1 MPTLDSLPAT
11 PPPRPGSAP
20 SLHGNDNQV
29 VERRSLRDYYIIL
42 RERLWIALP
51 VALLVAL
58 SVGYYQAQE
67 TPMYSSTA
75 TMQFERPERVVQNEA
90 VVDNSVRSE
99 IDLNTYIQILQSG
112 RLRTMVAQSLT
123 PDDIKQLQRPYLK
136 NLAPGA
142 NPPSVG
148 ELLGSMTPNST
159 RNSFLITIRVDNRDP
174 EGAALL
180 ANRYVSQF
188 VRYLSENVGGRNEFA
203 VDYLRSRAK
212 ELQQEAEA
220 AEAKLQDYRR
230 KHNLV
235 SLDNSMNIVG
245 ERLRTV
251 NATLTSARL
260 ARLDSETLLSQIEKM
275 QKENP
280 ANLLEIGYISAYG
293 NIPILKNQLAELN
306 KQQAIFSERYLERH
320 PRMIELANS
329 IDVVGGQISRNIE
342 QSISD
347 LRTQFV
353 KLQDTEAS
361 YIKEYQAAEK
371 DNLRLGDLS
380 VDFKSLE
387 NQATVAKNNYVEILN
402 RLNQVTTSKNLENIP
417 VKPLDGA
424 RPSGSPYTPNLRN
437 IIKTSF
443 FLGVIVFG
451 LVAIGLSFLDDRV
464 KSAWD
469 IEGFIGAHLLGI
481 IPELGDVPDTEKHS
495 LVNSNRSS
503 PGSEAFLSVYSAI
516 KIQSKLDFPKAILV
530 TSTIPGE
537 GKTMI
542 SCNVAA
548 SFARHGKKVLLMDC
562 DMRRPMLH
570 RHFKLTNEAGL
581 IAWFEAGAKIPADPM
596 TDPSLGFTKVD
607 ENLYLLRS
615 GGRSKSPTE
624 LLETAVFGQ
633 FIESMKQ
640 HFDLIVVDSPPM
652 GAVTDSV
659 LIAERTDEVIYVC
672 RFNRAYRKHIRL
684 YIKQL
689 KQSKNELLGV
699 VLNGLSARRIEY
711 YSNYRYYRSYKKYYG
726 SQS

>member
-1 MPTLDSLPAT
+1 MSSPDAQHPSSPAKT
-11 PPPRPGSAP
+11 GP

-29 VERRSLRDYYIIL
+29 VERRSLRDYYVIL

-75 TMQFERPERVVQNEA
+75 SMQFERPERVVQNEQ
-90 VVDNSVRSE
+90 VVDTAIRSD
-99 IDLNTYIQILQSG
+99 IDLNTYLQILTSA

-123 PDDIKQLQRPYLK
+123 PDEIRLLQRPFLK
-136 NLAPGA
+136 DLPPGA

-148 ELLGSMTPNST
+148 GLLGNLSRESI
-159 RNSFLITIRVDNRDP
+159 RNSFLINISVSHRDS

-180 ANRYVSQF
+180 ANRYVDQF
-188 VRYLSENVGGRNEFA
+188 MRYLVENVGGKNEFA

-212 ELQQEAEA
+212 ELQQESEA

-230 KHNLV
+230 KHSLV

-251 NATLTSARL
+251 NTALTTARL
-260 ARLDSETLLSQIEKM
+260 GRLDIETLLSQIEKM

-293 NIPILKNQLAELN
+293 TIATLKAQLADLY
-306 KQQAIFSERYLERH
+306 KTQAILSERYLERH
-320 PRMIELANS
+320 PKMVELANS
-329 IDVVGGQISRNIE
+329 IDVVTAQITRNIE

-347 LRTQFV
+347 LRTQYE
-353 KLQDTEAS
+353 KLKDTEAS
-361 YIKEYQAAEK
+361 YLKEYQTAEK

-417 VKPLDGA
+417 VKPLDRALPTGA
-424 RPSGSPYTPNLRN
+424 PYTPNMKN
-437 IIKTSF
+437 IIKTSVM
-443 FLGVIVFG
+443 LGVIVFA

-495 LVNSNRSS
+495 LVNSNRTS
-503 PGSEAFLSVYSAI
+503 PGSEAFLSVYSAA
-516 KIQSKLDFPKAILV
+516 KIQSKLDFPKAVLV

-542 SCNVAA
+542 SCNLAA

-581 IAWFEAGAKIPADPM
+581 IAWFEAGAKIPADPF
-596 TDPSLGFTKVD
+596 TDASLGFTKVD

-652 GAVTDSV
+652 GAVTDSL

-689 KQSKNELLGV
+689 KESKNELLGI

>member
-1 MPTLDSLPAT
+1 MSLPDAHH
-11 PPPRPGSAP
+11 PSSPARSGP
-20 SLHGNDNQV
+20 SLHGNDNHV
-29 VERRSLRDYYIIL
+29 VERRSLRDYYVIL

-51 VALLVAL
+51 VALLVSL

-75 TMQFERPERVVQNEA
+75 SMQFERPERVVQNEQ
-90 VVDNSVRSE
+90 VVDTTIRSE
-99 IDLNTYIQILQSG
+99 VDLNTYLQIMSSA

-123 PDDIKQLQRPYLK
+123 PDEVRLLQRPFLK
-136 NLAPGA
+136 DLPPGA

-148 ELLGSMTPNST
+148 GLLGSMSREST
-159 RNSFLITIRVDNRDP
+159 RNSFLINITVSHRDP

-180 ANRYVSQF
+180 ANRYVEQF
-188 VRYLSENVGGRNEFA
+188 MRYLMENVGGKNEFA
-203 VDYLRSRAK
+203 VDYLRSRAR
-212 ELQQEAEA
+212 ELQQESEA

-251 NATLTSARL
+251 NSMLTTARL
-260 ARLDSETLLSQIEKM
+260 ARLDIETLLSQIEKM

-280 ANLLEIGYISAYG
+280 ANLLEIGYISTYG
-293 NIPILKNQLAELN
+293 TIPTLKAQLAELN
-306 KQQAIFSERYLERH
+306 KQQAILSERYLERH
-320 PRMIELANS
+320 PRMVELANS
-329 IDVVGGQISRNIE
+329 IDVVSAQITRNIE

-347 LRTQFV
+347 LRTQYE
-353 KLQDTEAS
+353 KLKDTEAS
-361 YIKEYQAAEK
+361 YVKEYQAAEK

-387 NQATVAKNNYVEILN
+387 NQAAVAKNNYVEILN

-417 VKPLDGA
+417 VKPLDRALPAGA
-424 RPSGSPYTPNLRN
+424 PYTPNMRN
-437 IIKTSF
+437 ILKTSVM
-443 FLGVIVFG
+443 LGIIVFA

-495 LVNSNRSS
+495 LVNSNRAS
-503 PGSEAFLSVYSAI
+503 PGSEAFLSVYSAV
-516 KIQSKLDFPKAILV
+516 KIQSKLDFPKAVLV

-542 SCNVAA
+542 SCNLAA

-581 IAWFEAGAKIPADPM
+581 IAWFEAGAKIPADPF
-596 TDPSLGFTKVD
+596 TDASLGFTKVD

-652 GAVTDSV
+652 GAVTDSL

-689 KQSKNELLGV
+689 KESKNELLGI

>member
-1 MPTLDSLPAT
+1 MSNPDAHPPSSPA
-11 PPPRPGSAP
+11 RSGP

-29 VERRSLRDYYIIL
+29 VERRSLRDYYVIL

-51 VALLVAL
+51 VALLVSL

-75 TMQFERPERVVQNEA
+75 SMQFERPERVVQNEQ
-90 VVDNSVRSE
+90 VVDTSIRSD
-99 IDLNTYIQILQSG
+99 IDLNTYLQILTSQ

-123 PDDIKQLQRPYLK
+123 PDEVRLLQRPFLK
-136 NLAPGA
+136 DLPPGA

-148 ELLGSMTPNST
+148 GLLGNLSRESI
-159 RNSFLITIRVDNRDP
+159 RLSFLINISVSHRDP

-180 ANRYVSQF
+180 ANRYVEQF
-188 VRYLSENVGGRNEFA
+188 MRYLVDNVGGKNEFA

-212 ELQQEAEA
+212 ELQQESEA

-251 NATLTSARL
+251 NAMLTSARL
-260 ARLDSETLLSQIEKM
+260 SRLDIETLLSQIEKM

-293 NIPILKNQLAELN
+293 TIATLKSQLADLN
-306 KQQAIFSERYLERH
+306 KTQAILSERYLERH
-320 PRMIELANS
+320 PKMVELANS
-329 IDVVGGQISRNIE
+329 IDVVTAQITRNIE

-347 LRTQFV
+347 LRTQYE
-353 KLQDTEAS
+353 KLKDTEAS

-417 VKPLDGA
+417 VKPLDRALPAGA
-424 RPSGSPYTPNLRN
+424 PYTPNMRN
-437 IIKTSF
+437 IMKTSVM
-443 FLGVIVFG
+443 LGLIVFA

-495 LVNSNRSS
+495 LVNSNRTS
-503 PGSEAFLSVYSAI
+503 PGSEAFLSVYSAV
-516 KIQSKLDFPKAILV
+516 KIQSKLDFPKAVLV

-542 SCNVAA
+542 SCNLAA

-581 IAWFEAGAKIPADPM
+581 IAWFEAGAKIPADPF
-596 TDPSLGFTKVD
+596 TDASLGFTKVD

-633 FIESMKQ
+633 FIESMKS

-652 GAVTDSV
+652 GAVTDSL

-689 KQSKNELLGV
+689 KESKNELLGI